1 MTDILYGDALE
12 RLKDLPS
19 ESINCCVTSPPYYNL
34 RNYAVTG
41 QIGLEDTP
49 EEYIEKLVRVFRE
62 VRRVLRK
69 DGTLWLNIAD
79 TYAKSGKGINRNGMH
94 STDISKSSDYLRKTD
109 SIFPA
114 KCDGYK
120 RKDMI
125 GIPWM
130 LALALRN
137 DGWYLRQ
144 DIIWYKP
151 NCMPESVKDR
161 FTKSHEYIF
170 LFSKS
175 EKYYFNH
182 EAVKEPCVGFD
193 KTSPRGSKGTFTP
206 NAGRRKGNA
215 KSFRGGG
222 TYTRNQSFDN
232 NTKVQRESHGNAQN
246 EKGTRNRRSVWSV
259 STAQYKEAH
268 FATFPS
274 KLIEPCI
281 LAGCPQGGVVLD
293 PFIGS
298 GTTAQVSESLGCNC
312 IGIELNAK
320 YKPLIEKRINSLTEK
335 HKA

>member
-1 MTDILYGDALE
+1 MVNILYGDALAK
-12 RLKDLPS
+12 LKDLPS
-19 ESINCCVTSPPYYNL
+19 ESVNCCVTSPPYYNL

-49 EEYIEKLVRVFRE
+49 EEYIEKLVCVFRE

-79 TYAKSGKGINRNGMH
+79 TYAKSGKGVNRSGVH
-94 STDISKSSDYLRKTD
+94 STDISKSSDYLQKTD
-109 SIFPA
+109 LIRPA
-114 KCDGYK
+114 KCEGYK

-151 NCMPESVKDR
+151 NYMPESVKDR

-170 LFSKS
+170 LLSKS

-182 EAVKEPCVGFD
+182 EAVKEQCVGFD
-193 KTSPRGSKGTFTP
+193 KTSPRGSRGTFTP
-206 NAGRRKGNA
+206 NAGRRNGNA

-222 TYTRNQSFDN
+222 TYTRKRNKKSTQCLVCVNCTIQRSSFCN
-232 NTKVQRESHGNAQN
+232 ISVQA
-246 EKGTRNRRSVWSV
+246 
-259 STAQYKEAH
+259 Y
-268 FATFPS
+268 
-274 KLIEPCI
+274 
-281 LAGCPQGGVVLD
+281 
-293 PFIGS
+293 
-298 GTTAQVSESLGCNC
+298 
-312 IGIELNAK
+312 
-320 YKPLIEKRINSLTEK
+320 
-335 HKA
+335 